1 VETLDLLLAN
11 GWQIEP
17 SRVVRRH
24 GQCTVSLCLYLNR
37 YRTTCVHGTGTT
49 IPGALFNASDLAM
62 KWIRQQPRS
71 HPVFVNFP
79 ACREWLEPDVAA
91 TC

>member
-1 VETLDLLLAN
+1 METLDVLLAN

-24 GQCTVSLCLYLNR
+24 GQCTVTLCLYLNR
-37 YRTTCVHGTGTT
+37 YRTTRAHGAGNT
-49 IPGALFNASDLAM
+49 IPAALFDASEKALA
-62 KWIRQQPRS
+62 WIRQQPPS

-79 ACREWLEPDVAA
+79 GYREWLEPDVA
-91 TC
+91 TTG